1 MHSLATT
8 RIHNHQLQTPHV
20 ILRHPNG
27 HSVQVIGVLH
37 YALPTTWIAINK
49 RLRVLSDRGWAVHY
63 EQVRPVPNMTARER
77 GIHRQF
83 QQVRSILGKKLGRL
97 GAVYQ
102 KDGINYPRG
111 ALNTDTTVREVY
123 ATYKGSLLGLA
134 ARIKLTGIIFGL
146 IPASDV
152 VRLLGSEFANESNN
166 VTDGIFDNSI
176 VLDRRNA
183 IAVTHCVMATPQ
195 NVVMVWGAAHVDGI
209 VSLLQKCG
217 YRVTGHHW
225 TTMLPLHS

>member
-77 GIHRQF
+77 SIHRQF
-83 QQVRSILGKKLGRL
+83 QQVRSILGKKLGVWAQFIKRMASTIP
-97 GAVYQ
+97 GARSTQ
-102 KDGINYPRG
+102 TPLFAKFTQPTRDLSWG
-111 ALNTDTTVREVY
+111 
-123 ATYKGSLLGLA
+123 LL
-134 ARIKLTGIIFGL
+134 
-146 IPASDV
+146 PASSS
-152 VRLLGSEFANESNN
+152 LASSSGSPPHRM
-166 VTDGIFDNSI
+166 
-176 VLDRRNA
+176 L
-183 IAVTHCVMATPQ
+183 
-195 NVVMVWGAAHVDGI
+195 
-209 VSLLQKCG
+209 CG
-217 YRVTGHHW
+217 YWVANSLMRA
-225 TTMLPLHS
+225 TMLLTAFSTTASCSTAAMQSRSPTALWQHRRML